1 MTAINDRISIK
12 TRLLLSAGA
21 LLLILTAP
29 ANAGFA
35 QNQSDNVQT
44 ANRIDQL
51 ENQIQTL
58 SRAVYR
64 GEKMP
69 MPEDTG
75 ASASA
80 SALSS
85 METRLSDIETQQRS
99 MTGQIERLTHDVQQ
113 LKDRLDRM
121 ASDYEQRFQQ
131 QGMGGG
137 TVTGSSHSPM
147 TTPSSSSGAEL
158 QGDLYATEK
167 PLPGGTL
174 GTLSETGA
182 AGGDPAGMLYESA
195 FSDIRAAK
203 YEPAEEKFKKFVGD
217 YPNHALAGN
226 AQYWLGETYYVRG
239 NYQQAAKMF
248 AQGYQD
254 YPQGQK
260 AADSLLKLGLSL
272 GKMGNKED
280 ACLSLQQIPKQ
291 FPGGQNTAVQRAQQ
305 EMKQLGCK

>member
-1 MTAINDRISIK
+1 MAMTAKSKKHSFK

-21 LLLILTAP
+21 LLLILAAP
-29 ANAGFA
+29 ASAGFA
-35 QNQSDNVQT
+35 QSQANTNQM

-69 MPEDTG
+69 MPVETTP
-75 ASASA
+75 SASA

-85 METRLSDIETQQRS
+85 METRLAEMEAQQRS
-99 MTGQIERLTHDVQQ
+99 MVGQIERVTHDVQQ
-113 LKDRLDRM
+113 LKDRLERM

-131 QGMGGG
+131 QGAGAA
-137 TVTGSSHSPM
+137 VTD
-147 TTPSSSSGAEL
+147 SSGAAEL

-167 PLPGGTL
+167 ALPSGRL

-182 AGGDPAGMLYESA
+182 AGADPAGALYENGFA
-195 FSDIRAAK
+195 DIRAAK
-203 YEPAEEKFKKFVGD
+203 YESAETKFKKFVES
-217 YPNHALAGN
+217 YPSHSLAGN

-272 GKMGNKED
+272 AKMGNKED
-280 ACLSLQQIPKQ
+280 ACLSLKQIEKQ

-305 EMKQLGCK
+305 EIKQLGCK

>member
-1 MTAINDRISIK
+1 MTPNKTHTFK

-21 LLLILTAP
+21 LLLILATP
-29 ANAGFA
+29 ASAGFA
-35 QNQSDNVQT
+35 QNQANTNQM

-75 ASASA
+75 PSASS
-80 SALSS
+80 SALTS
-85 METRLSDIETQQRS
+85 METRLAEMETQQRS
-99 MTGQIERLTHDVQQ
+99 MVGQVERLTHDIQQ

-131 QGMGGG
+131 QGTGGG
-137 TVTGSSHSPM
+137 SVTGSLPSP
-147 TTPSSSSGAEL
+147 TPATSSSGAAEL

-167 PLPGGTL
+167 PLPTGTL

-182 AGGDPAGMLYESA
+182 TGADPAGALYENA
-195 FSDIRAAK
+195 FADIRAAK
-203 YEPAEEKFKKFVGD
+203 YDTAEGKFKKFVES
-217 YPNHALAGN
+217 YPNHSLAGN

-272 GKMGNKED
+272 AKMGNKED
-280 ACLSLQQIPKQ
+280 ACLSLHQISKQ

-305 EMKQLGCK
+305 ELKQLGCK